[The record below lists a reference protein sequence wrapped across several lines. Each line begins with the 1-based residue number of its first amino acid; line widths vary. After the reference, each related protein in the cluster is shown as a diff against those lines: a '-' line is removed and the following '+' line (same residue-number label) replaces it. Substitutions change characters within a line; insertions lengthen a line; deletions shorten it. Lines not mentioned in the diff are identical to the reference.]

1 MEQQV
6 LRRITANAALGKNDQ
21 VRLHLITSAIGV
33 GDDFFGIAGDIADR
47 EVKLG
52 ER

>member
-6 LRRITANAALGKNDQ
+6 LRRITANAELGKNDQ